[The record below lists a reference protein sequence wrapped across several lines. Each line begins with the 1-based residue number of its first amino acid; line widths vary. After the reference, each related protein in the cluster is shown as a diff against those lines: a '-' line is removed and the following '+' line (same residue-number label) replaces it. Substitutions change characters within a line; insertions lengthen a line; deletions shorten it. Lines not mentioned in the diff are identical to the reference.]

1 MLRRDFNAAADHFQ
15 FPVDRS
21 IYYPRVRTKANRNLV
36 FFAKPE
42 MPRRC
47 FELGVIALREFHQLR
62 PDVEIVMFGSKHASK
77 QSYDFPVTIREV
89 LPTLNDLAQMY
100 SDGDVGLVFSTT
112 NPSLIP
118 YEMMA
123 CGLPVI
129 DLARAD
135 NEVNYAGRRDI
146 ALLADPQPHIMAEQ
160 IAELIGSPAG
170 LADRRE
176 KGLDFV
182 NGFPSEE
189 GMARRIEALI
199 LDRLAKLGNG
209 EISNG
214 I

>member
-1 MLRRDFNAAADHFQ
+1 
-15 FPVDRS
+15 
-21 IYYPRVRTKANRNLV
+21 
-36 FFAKPE
+36 
-42 MPRRC
+42 
-47 FELGVIALREFHQLR
+47 
-62 PDVEIVMFGSKHASK
+62 MFGSKHASK